1 MELWLVR
8 HGDTIVEE
16 DGLYLPRNGLT
27 DLGLEQAKSVAKVLS
42 KTSFDVC
49 YSSALLRAVQ
59 TAEVFAELTASRIT
73 QIEELNEIEVGS
85 LEEAPA
91 EFKKKVVNHQVSLD
105 FSEFG
110 GENPDEFS
118 TRIVSGFKKL
128 IADAESKDAARIVG
142 FLHGGTIGAIL
153 DHIADRDF
161 NYRRR
166 PRMPNCS
173 YTIVSKKSDREWS
186 EWQGWCSNHLA
197 AIT

>member
-8 HGDTIVEE
+8 HGETIVEE

-59 TAEVFAELTASRIT
+59 TAEVFAEMTASRFT

-85 LEEAPA
+85 LEDAPA

-110 GENPDEFS
+110 GENPHEFS

-186 EWQGWCSNHLA
+186 DWQGWCSDHLA